1 MILAEPRPS
10 KGKPTESPP
19 IGRSA
24 GEHVACR
31 GQRQSRFG
39 RRFVRRTSGS
49 RCYYAA
55 MPRLFFETDPADPSP
70 LEFDGSS
77 DVLVYFLSLAFSTRY
92 GSLHPL
98 SQLALLLRR
107 ELKVDLGP
115 LTTFADRDIE
125 EDADQVEFDRV
136 WQDAAPLAATLAA
149 VTTAL
154 ASSDERIAELI
165 ADAPDLRARLA
176 DLQRMAERAAERG
189 DRVRLSFAL

>member
-1 MILAEPRPS
+1 
-10 KGKPTESPP
+10 
-19 IGRSA
+19 
-24 GEHVACR
+24 
-31 GQRQSRFG
+31 
-39 RRFVRRTSGS
+39 
-49 RCYYAA
+49 

-107 ELKVDLGP
+107 ELKIDLAP

-176 DLQRMAERAAERG
+176 DLQRMAERAAQRG